1 MSKIKVAIVFGGKST
16 EHEVALQSAKS
27 IINAIDKQKY
37 ELYLL
42 GIDKSGKWHFND
54 PENYLNNPDDPKL
67 IQLNTSAPEVILR
80 TDGKS
85 VNVTEAASGAKLGE
99 VDVVFPVIHGAY
111 GEDGTL
117 QGVLRALEIPFVGVD
132 ILASAVGM
140 DKDIAKR
147 LWRDAG
153 IPIARFFTYHK
164 HQLGQLSF
172 ETVSAELGLP
182 IFVKPANAGSSVGVS
197 KVTDAAGYEKA
208 VNDAFQYDRKILI
221 EEAIVG
227 KEVECSVLGNENPKA
242 SVIGEIVP
250 TRDFYSYEAKY
261 IDADGAVMKIPA
273 DITPAVSDALRDAA
287 IKAFSSI
294 GGEGL
299 SRVDFFL
306 KADNTFVLNEINTL
320 PGFTKISMYPKLWE
334 ATGLNYPDLI
344 DSLIDLALDRHKTL
358 SALKT
363 VS

>member
-1 MSKIKVAIVFGGKST
+1 MPTIKVAIVFGGKST

-27 IINAIDKQKY
+27 IIAAIDKEKY
-37 ELYLL
+37 EIHLL
-42 GIDKSGKWHFND
+42 GIDKDGKWHFND
-54 PENYLNNPDDPKL
+54 PADFLINPDDPKL
-67 IQLNTSAPEVILR
+67 IRLNTDSPEVTLLS
-80 TDGKS
+80 DGGS
-85 VNVTEAASGAKLGE
+85 VYIKETQTGSQLGTI
-99 VDVVFPVIHGAY
+99 DVVFPVIHGAY

-153 IPIARFFTYHK
+153 IPIARFFAYHK

-172 ETVSAELGLP
+172 DTVSAELGLP
-182 IFVKPANAGSSVGVS
+182 VFVKPANAGSSVGVS

-208 VNDAFQYDRKILI
+208 VNDAFRYDRKILI

-227 KEVECSVLGNENPKA
+227 KEVECSVLGNEDPQA

-261 IDADGAVMKIPA
+261 IDADGAIMKIPA
-273 DITPAVSDALRDAA
+273 DITTEVSDALRAAA
-287 IKAFSSI
+287 IKAFSAI

-306 KADNTFVLNEINTL
+306 KADNSFVLNEINTL

-334 ATGLNYPDLI
+334 ATGLAYPNLI
-344 DSLIDLALDRHKTL
+344 DKLIDLALERHHAL

>member
-1 MSKIKVAIVFGGKST
+1 MPKIKVAIVFGGKST
-16 EHEVALQSAKS
+16 EHEVALQSARS
-27 IINAIDKQKY
+27 IVTAIDKEKY
-37 ELYLL
+37 EIHLL
-42 GIDKSGKWHFND
+42 GIDKTGKWHLND
-54 PENYLNNPDDPKL
+54 PVNYLINPDDPKL
-67 IQLNTSAPEVILR
+67 VKLNTDAPEVILLS
-80 TDGKS
+80 DGQS
-85 VNVTEAASGAKLGE
+85 VYITEAQTGTQLGS

-117 QGVLRALEIPFVGVD
+117 QGVLRALELPFVGVD

-140 DKDIAKR
+140 DKDMAKR

-182 IFVKPANAGSSVGVS
+182 LFVKPANAGSSVGVS
-197 KVTDAAGYEKA
+197 KVSDAAGYEKA
-208 VNDAFQYDRKILI
+208 IDEAFRYDRKILI

-227 KEVECSVLGNENPKA
+227 KEVECSVLGNEDPQA

-261 IDADGAVMKIPA
+261 IDADGAIMKIPA
-273 DITPAVSDALRDAA
+273 DITSEVSDDLRAAA
-287 IKAFSSI
+287 IKAFSAI

-334 ATGLNYPDLI
+334 ATGLLYPDLI
-344 DSLIDLALDRHKTL
+344 DKLIDLALERHKTL

-363 VS
+363 VN